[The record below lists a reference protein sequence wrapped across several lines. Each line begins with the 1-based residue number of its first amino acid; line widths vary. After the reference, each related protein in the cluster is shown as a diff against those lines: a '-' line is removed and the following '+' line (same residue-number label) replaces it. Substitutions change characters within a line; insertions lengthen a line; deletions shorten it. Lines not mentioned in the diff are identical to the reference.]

1 MLRLLLPTFLAL
13 LAYCCLTAS
22 QPAKPPNTPTLQQ
35 RRDTTQTLL
44 STAWQT
50 PNVLSV
56 LLIIG
61 GDVIQ
66 KALSQLSGRTLV
78 PVAFSFGWVA
88 YSFTTLMSV
97 VGTGRLMPQ
106 PDYPAKVINA
116 ENGYV
121 RNNKSWVL
129 GRLLRDFERPLDDT
143 VGLSITV
150 FNALPDKE
158 AGVPRLDWY
167 WKSGLI
173 VMAVQLGVAAIPCGL
188 YDDWGI
194 LLMTAVGT
202 ILALA
207 TGALPQWRFEK
218 WACRRK
224 SKTVSLTGGNG
235 TRYVMVII
243 GMADSLDL
251 EDLAA
256 AESPRMRRRGESSSR
271 WGTRSVHE
279 TGSNVQLIKDLPAA
293 FWVTP
298 IACMILAFLWIV
310 FLITVSG
317 LTQNTWYLLA
327 VGGIGMIQ
335 NVIVAGVR
343 RDMSTSGIHLV
354 PVEKIEGT
362 KVMDALMDLEIN
374 HKGVGESLVSEFF
387 PKLKAIETKWWAGDR
402 TAYDEK
408 RFKDPLRKRK
418 DRVQPG
424 GDQAVVGHK
433 VEHTDEVTPTS
444 HKDAVNKT

>member
-1 MLRLLLPTFLAL
+1 MSSWVNRCALLPGPTEIWIKTARQTQRGKRRFLNGRDKAE
-13 LAYCCLTAS
+13 S
-22 QPAKPPNTPTLQQ
+22 E

-256 AESPRMRRRGESSSR
+256 AETVG
-271 WGTRSVHE
+271 G
-279 TGSNVQLIKDLPAA
+279 DLPAA

-418 DRVQPG
+418 DRW
-424 GDQAVVGHK
+424 AV
-433 VEHTDEVTPTS
+433 
-444 HKDAVNKT
+444 AVSMADLSSLGRVLLFT